1 MQRHTRATL
10 GTRAVSLSAKRGK
23 VTALRLLRAEDDYPQ
38 DHDRPV
44 TRADCV
50 RGPRPCPYVS
60 CAHHL
65 YLDVNAATGSLKLNH
80 PGLEPDELTETCAL
94 DVEGATLDTVGALMN
109 LTRER
114 ARQIEEIALK
124 KMRLALPG
132 VDALRFEPGPEGND
146 NE

>member
-23 VTALRLLRAEDDYPQ
+23 VTVLRLLRAEDDYPIETK
-38 DHDRPV
+38 RPV
-44 TRADCV
+44 TRADCE

-65 YLDVNAATGSLKLNH
+65 YLDVHAATGSLKLNH
-80 PGLEPDELTETCAL
+80 PGREPDELAETCAL
-94 DVEGATLDTVGALMN
+94 DVEGATLETVGALMN

-114 ARQIEEIALK
+114 VRQIEDTALK
-124 KMRLALPG
+124 KLRLALPG
-132 VDALRFEPGPEGND
+132 ADALRFEPGPEGD
-146 NE
+146 IE